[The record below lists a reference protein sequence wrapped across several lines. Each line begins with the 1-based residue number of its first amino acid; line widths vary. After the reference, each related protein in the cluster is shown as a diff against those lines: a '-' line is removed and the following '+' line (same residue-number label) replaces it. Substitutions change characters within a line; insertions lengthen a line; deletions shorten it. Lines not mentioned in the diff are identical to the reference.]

1 MDLVLGLGA
10 TFIAIVLLVQ
20 VVTLVISTNRL
31 LKLQLWSPL
40 KTPCVRSALG
50 ELTPVLDAARP
61 ELEQAGFRYMHSWRE
76 RSMICAG
83 DMPYSYVDVY
93 HHLGQD
99 VHAEVYPAE
108 SSSGG
113 RLYNVYLWNTYID
126 GNALLTVNKL
136 LHSMIPYP
144 DRVWVQDANADDF
157 AGQLAAHL
165 HTREAVLQ
173 QRTDDMD
180 APAIAQNLAGRWMV
194 RLEREGKTY
203 QRGTVQEEAVYGFR
217 FLPALALAWRMRL
230 NSWRIK
236 KKTAAVTTL
245 NPALDAASLARDR
258 FAFVRTLCTLRSLRA
273 PRWYQYVSFTLSAL
287 AFLGVG
293 AWWWGLDGALVVAAV
308 IALHE
313 GGHWLAM
320 KLAGF
325 RDVQVFF
332 VPGMGGVT
340 SGEKHEARPLTHL
353 LVYLAGPMPGL
364 LLSVGALAAITFIPS
379 LLTMEWAPY
388 LMTAIMASFFINGFN
403 LLPVLP
409 LDGGRV
415 IELLIVGRLPWLRF
429 IFSVASGGLL
439 LLAGLNT
446 GDNILR
452 GLGILML
459 LGSPL
464 HFRVAKASS
473 LLLKQDQARPAP
485 GERFSRAARR
495 LYDFMGQASFSKW
508 NYATKLDVGLTLL
521 PRYLGRLPGW
531 KESTVGLVLYLSC
544 IILPLVALGGLMYAA
559 PGAMLSVAGQGA
571 STFIDT
577 DKSARTAKTDR
588 KAAVHNS
595 EADIQLQRKQRAE
608 KIDAAQGPGRIDVI
622 KAALEESQEI
632 DPEDALRIA
641 RLYYAENN
649 NSIQPTYAHAD
660 AAFSVATALMN
671 WSGPDD
677 TADSKKNE
685 AEIAQ
690 YQLEAEAILRA
701 RLHAQEDKKDSRLLA
716 QILQAR
722 DMSANNPGKIV
733 LQEEVVTLLSSDK
746 QKEDV
751 QLLQARQVLARSLYA
766 AGRRADA
773 ETQLQAAET
782 DFDCSPEVNDRPND
796 KISDKLSDKLGDKL
810 GDNYHCN
817 LLKTD
822 RAWLMVSTNRLDE
835 ARQLVAP
842 FLKEATNDKGMNDFA
857 RHESH
862 QINWMIATLQKDY
875 KTAKQEAQAANNSYQ
890 VSSGNWLIDLFIKRG
905 QPASNFQADLM
916 LVHSQ
921 RALGETEE
929 AGKTAD
935 KLSNAVQQAR
945 NRLPQTAKPASD
957 ELACRS
963 IVFDNG
969 WKKFFQQTLLDIE
982 QREIK
987 CTPSLVAAV
996 G

>member
-1 MDLVLGLGA
+1 MDLVLGLGV
-10 TFIAIVLLVQ
+10 TLIVIVVLVQ
-20 VVTLVISTNRL
+20 VITLVISTNRL

-40 KTPCVRSALG
+40 KTPCVRSAIG
-50 ELTPVLDAARP
+50 ELTPVLDAART

-76 RSMICAG
+76 RSMICAD
-83 DMPYSYVDVY
+83 DMPYSYADVY
-93 HHLGQD
+93 HHLAQD
-99 VHAEVYPAE
+99 VHAEVYPSE

-144 DRVWVQDANADDF
+144 NRVWVQDANADDF

-165 HTREAVLQ
+165 HTREAVPQ

-180 APAIAQNLAGRWMV
+180 APAIAQNLAGRWMI
-194 RLEREGKTY
+194 RLERESKTY
-203 QRGTVQEEAVYGFR
+203 QRGMVKDEPVYGFR
-217 FLPALALAWRMRL
+217 FLPALSLAWRMRL

-236 KKTAAVTTL
+236 KKTTTVTTL
-245 NPALDAASLARDR
+245 DPALDTASLARDR

-332 VPGMGGVT
+332 VPGMGGIT

-388 LMTAIMASFFINGFN
+388 LMTAVMASFFINGFN

-439 LLAGLNT
+439 VVAGMNT

-459 LGSPL
+459 IGSPL

-485 GERFSRAARR
+485 GERFSKAARR
-495 LYDFMGQASFSKW
+495 LYDFMGQASFNKW
-508 NYATKLDVGLTLL
+508 NYSTKLNVGLTIL

-531 KESTVGLVLYLSC
+531 KESAAGLALYLSC
-544 IILPLVALGGLMYAA
+544 IILPLVAMGGLMYAA
-559 PGAMLSVAGQGA
+559 PSAMLSVAGQGA
-571 STFIDT
+571 STFIDN
-577 DKSARTAKTDR
+577 DKNDKTAKAAKIDR
-588 KAAVHNS
+588 KAAAHDW
-595 EADIQLQRKQRAE
+595 EADMQAQRKLRAE
-608 KIDAAQGPGRIDVI
+608 KIDAAQGAARVDVI
-622 KAALEESQEI
+622 KAALEETQEA

-649 NSIQPTYAHAD
+649 NSIQPTHAHAD

-677 TADSKKNE
+677 TADPKKND

-690 YQLEAEAILRA
+690 YLLEAEAILRA
-701 RLHAQEDKKDSRLLA
+701 RLHAQEDKNDSRLLA
-716 QILQAR
+716 QVLQAR
-722 DMSANNPGKIV
+722 DLSADTPGKIV

-751 QLLQARQVLARSLYA
+751 QLLQARQMLAHSLYA
-766 AGRRADA
+766 AGRRTDA
-773 ETQLQAAET
+773 ETQLQDAET
-782 DFDCSPEVNDRPND
+782 DFGCSADQNNQ
-796 KISDKLSDKLGDKL
+796 LANQANN
-810 GDNYHCN
+810 NYYCN
-817 LLKTD
+817 SLKTD

-835 ARQLVAP
+835 AKQLVAP

-862 QINWMIATLQKDY
+862 QISWMIATLQKDY
-875 KTAKQEAQAANNSYQ
+875 KTARQEAQAANNSYQ
-890 VSSGNWLIDLFIKRG
+890 MSSGNWLIDLFIKRG
-905 QPASNFQADLM
+905 QPVSNFQADLM

-929 AGKTAD
+929 AGKTAER
-935 KLSNAVQQAR
+935 LRNAVQQAR
-945 NRLPQTAKPASD
+945 NRMPQAAKPATD

-963 IVFDNG
+963 IVFDTG

-987 CTPSLVAAV
+987 CIPRVVAVAR
-996 G
+996 

>member
-40 KTPCVRSALG
+40 KTPCVRSAIG
-50 ELTPVLDAARP
+50 ELTPVLDAARA
-61 ELEQAGFRYMHSWRE
+61 EMEQAGFRYMHSWRE
-76 RSMICAG
+76 RSLICAD
-83 DMPYSYVDVY
+83 DMPHSYADVY
-93 HHLGQD
+93 HHLAQD

-144 DRVWVQDANADDF
+144 NRVWVQDANADDF

-165 HTREAVLQ
+165 HTREAVPQ

-194 RLEREGKTY
+194 RLERENKTY
-203 QRGTVQEEAVYGFR
+203 QRGVVKGEPVYGFR
-217 FLPALALAWRMRL
+217 FLSALALAWRMRL

-236 KKTAAVTTL
+236 KKTTAVTTL
-245 NPALDAASLARDR
+245 DPALDAASLARDR

-332 VPGMGGVT
+332 VPGMGGIT

-364 LLSVGALAAITFIPS
+364 LLSVGALATITFIPS

-388 LMTAIMASFFINGFN
+388 LMTAVMASFFINGFN

-439 LLAGLNT
+439 VLAGMNT

-459 LGSPL
+459 IGSPL

-473 LLLKQDQARPAP
+473 LLLKQEQARPAP
-485 GERFSRAARR
+485 GERFSKAARR

-508 NYATKLDVGLTLL
+508 NYSTKLNVGLTIL
-521 PRYLGRLPGW
+521 PRYLGRLPDW
-531 KESTVGLVLYLSC
+531 KESAAGLALYLSC
-544 IILPLVALGGLMYAA
+544 IILPLLAMGGLMFAA

-571 STFIDT
+571 SSFIDT
-577 DKSARTAKTDR
+577 DKNDRSAKTAKTDL
-588 KAAVHNS
+588 KATMRNG

-608 KIDAAQGPGRIDVI
+608 KIDAAQGAARVGMI
-622 KAALEESQEI
+622 KEALEETQGI

-649 NSIQPTYAHAD
+649 NSIQPTHAHAD

-677 TADSKKNE
+677 AADPKKND

-690 YQLEAEAILRA
+690 YLLEAEAILRA

-716 QILQAR
+716 QVLQAR
-722 DMSANNPGKIV
+722 DLSANTPGKIV

-751 QLLQARQVLARSLYA
+751 QLLQARQMLAHSLYA

-782 DFDCSPEVNDRPND
+782 DFDCSPEVND
-796 KISDKLSDKLGDKL
+796 KLSDKLTDRAA
-810 GDNYHCN
+810 DNYHCN

-835 ARQLVAP
+835 AKQLVAP

-875 KTAKQEAQAANNSYQ
+875 KTARQEAQAANNSYQ
-890 VSSGNWLIDLFIKRG
+890 MSSGNWLIDLFIKRG
-905 QPASNFQADLM
+905 QPVSNFQADLM

-921 RALGETEE
+921 RALGEIEE
-929 AGKTAD
+929 AGKTSER
-935 KLSNAVQQAR
+935 LRNAVQQAR
-945 NRLPQTAKPASD
+945 NRMPQTVKPASD
-957 ELACRS
+957 ELVCRS
-963 IVFDNG
+963 MVYDAG

-987 CTPSLVAAV
+987 CIPRVVAVAR
-996 G
+996 